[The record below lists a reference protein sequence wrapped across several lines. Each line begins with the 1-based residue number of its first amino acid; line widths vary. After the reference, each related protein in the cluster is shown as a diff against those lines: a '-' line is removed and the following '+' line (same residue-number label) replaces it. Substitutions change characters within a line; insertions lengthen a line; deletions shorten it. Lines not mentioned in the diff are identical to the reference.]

1 MERRFLPKIS
11 WQKGLIERH
20 IYTEMTACTD
30 RAREILR
37 GPDGERIWLA
47 LVDYAHK
54 LARRHGWRI
63 DKTLPQGFSPDG
75 VAKDVV
81 IKVIGGDRAW
91 DEAKEPAF
99 LNALKGMVRSDIGHL
114 FDDYEASRV
123 EPIERKFPDGLART
137 ADSFGGNHP
146 SPEEELL
153 HGERVRLEMTALDLI
168 REAVEGKSELES
180 VFLALYESHS
190 SKEIA
195 RLTGLPIDRVYS
207 LRRELI
213 RIAAKITPAR
223 VARESMER
231 RKHG

>member
-1 MERRFLPKIS
+1 
-11 WQKGLIERH
+11 
-20 IYTEMTACTD
+20 MTACRE
-30 RAREILR
+30 RAVEILR
-37 GPDGERIWLA
+37 GPDGERTWLA

-54 LARRHGWRI
+54 LARRYGWRT
-63 DKTLPQGFSPDG
+63 DKTLPQGFSPGG
-75 VAKDVV
+75 VAKDVI
-81 IKVIGGDRAW
+81 IKVIEGDRTW
-91 DEAKEPAF
+91 DDAKEPNF

-123 EPIERKFPDGLART
+123 EPIEHAFPDGSART

-153 HGERVRLEMTALDLI
+153 HGEGVRLEMTALDLI
-168 REAVEGKSELES
+168 REAVEGRSELES
-180 VFLALYESHS
+180 VFLALYENDS

-195 RLTGLPIDRVYS
+195 RLSGLPLERVYS
-207 LRRELI
+207 LRRELT

-223 VARESMER
+223 VVREVMER